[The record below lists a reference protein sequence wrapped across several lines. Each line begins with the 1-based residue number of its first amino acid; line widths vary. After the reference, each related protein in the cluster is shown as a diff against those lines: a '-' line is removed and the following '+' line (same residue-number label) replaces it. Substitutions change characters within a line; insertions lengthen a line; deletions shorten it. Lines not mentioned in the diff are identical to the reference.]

1 MKKITLLSYLLLSLS
16 ILTIK
21 GQLTYTPLKPVP
33 GDKITFIYTPPADLF
48 AESDTVR
55 CVAGKWGYYP
65 DEYMVAGGMKKKP
78 LDIRLVKKGKSYE
91 GSLQTDSLTNM
102 VDFRFTSGHLKWE
115 YINETMILA
124 EGKADDNEKSGYI
137 VLLHDAEGRECM
149 NSKLFAG
156 TYYSE
161 FYLNGLGIINKQKAE
176 EYLKRE
182 LELFPESEFRVLS
195 ALVFNYRGKFPE
207 QTRQIAF
214 STTERLFARGLT
226 NEKDMLLLYNVSNGL
241 GLKEQSKYFS
251 KLAEEKFSDGN
262 GYYGLSLLHERMDSV
277 TDFKEKEKLIDEA
290 IIHFNNL
297 DRDLKDLLSF
307 TTACPFILKKVYLE
321 SLAGAG
327 ETELLRSATEKYR
340 FTKEEFP
347 YNNNS
352 QRTMLDKMFAQG
364 VPFEFLEKEAKE
376 YYKFYK
382 QRLSAMRSGAEL
394 PPNGYDQYFTH
405 DERYSAT
412 VQSVATFSD
421 FLGQLY
427 LGSGD
432 NKNAMKYA
440 GEAYSYLPETGGA
453 RARDIN
459 TNYILAAEKTLS
471 PAESK
476 KLIEGIIASSQWKPE
491 AAEALKRVYI
501 QVNGSDAGFD
511 EYFTSLRKTEL
522 DEMANALNKSMVNE
536 PAPDFELADLEGKT
550 VRLSDYKGKVVIVDF
565 WATWCGPCKASF
577 PGMQKVVTSYKSNPE
592 VVFLFINTR
601 ETKSKTR
608 TDDVIKKDVTDFIKN
623 SNYTFHVLL
632 DLNNKVVDSYKV
644 SGIPTKLLID
654 GQGNIRYRIVGASM
668 DETKVLD
675 EMNAM
680 IKSIK

>member
-1 MKKITLLSYLLLSLS
+1 MLLSLS

-21 GQLTYTPLKPVP
+21 AQLTYTPLKPVP

-78 LDIRLVKKGKSYE
+78 LDVRLVKKGKSYE
-91 GSLQTDSLTNM
+91 GSLQTDSLTNL
-102 VDFRFTSGHLKWE
+102 VDFRFTSGHIKWE
-115 YINETMILA
+115 FIDKAMTLA
-124 EGKADDNEKSGYI
+124 SGKIDDNNNSGYI
-137 VLLHDAEGRECM
+137 ILLHDKEGKECM
-149 NSKLFAG
+149 NSNLLAG
-156 TYYSE
+156 EYYSE
-161 FYLNGLGIINKQKAE
+161 FYINGLGISDKLKAE
-176 EYLKRE
+176 EYMKKEYE
-182 LELFPESEFRVLS
+182 LYPESEFRFFWSLYKNWAGKYPDKTRELALS
-195 ALVFNYRGKFPE
+195 E
-207 QTRQIAF
+207 I
-214 STTERLFARGLT
+214 ERLFAGGLN
-226 NEKDMLLLYNVSNGL
+226 NEKDMILLYIASGAS
-241 GLKEQSKYFS
+241 GLKGQSKYFS
-251 KLAEEKFSDGN
+251 KLAEEKFGDVN
-262 GYYGLSLLHERMDSV
+262 GYYGLNLLTDRIDST
-277 TDFKEKEKLIDEA
+277 TDYQEKERLIDQA
-290 IIHFNNL
+290 QIHFNNL
-297 DRDLKDLLSF
+297 DQDLKDMLAFS
-307 TTACPFILKKVYLE
+307 TGNPFIMKMVYLE
-321 SLAGAG
+321 SLTGAG

-364 VPFEFLEKEAKE
+364 VSFEFLEKEAKE

-453 RARDIN
+453 SARDIN

-476 KLIEGIIASSQWKPE
+476 KLIEEIIVSSQWKPE

-511 EYFTSLRKTEL
+511 EYFTALRKTEL

-577 PGMQKVVTSYKSNPE
+577 PGMQKVVTSYKSNPD

-668 DETKVLD
+668 DETQVLD